1 MSQPVLDAGKEVL
14 YRRIVIAV
22 SIVVPCLVAFLILMP
37 QTGKLGDFDV
47 SLFPSINA
55 ALNSL
60 TGVSLIMALIAIRS
74 KNIPVHKAWMTLA
87 FALSACFLVLYVLY
101 HFQGPPTKYG
111 DTDHN
116 GVVDASEIAAAG
128 FLRTFYLILLAAHII
143 LAAVGLP
150 FILLSFYFSLSNQI
164 DKHKKLVKFT
174 WPVWTFVAFSGVLV
188 YFLIRPFY
196 PF

>member
-116 GVVDASEIAAAG
+116 GVVDAAEIAAAG
-128 FLRTFYLILLAAHII
+128 FLRTFYLILLTAHII
-143 LAAVGLP
+143 LAAIALP